1 MELITMFITH
11 LFKVAEYYLIEGI
24 PTIPLEQIPYI
35 PEALFWQTAK
45 IVEIYL
51 SIL

>member
-1 MELITMFITH
+1 MEYLIMFISH
-11 LFKVAEYYLIEGI
+11 LFKSAEYFLIEGI
-24 PTIPLEQIPYI
+24 PTIPLEQIIYV

-45 IVEIYL
+45 IIEIYL

>member
-11 LFKVAEYYLIEGI
+11 LFKVAEYYLVEGI

>member
-1 MELITMFITH
+1 MELITMFISH
-11 LFKVAEYYLIEGI
+11 LFKSAEYFLIEGV
-24 PTIPLEQIPYI
+24 PTIPLEQIIYV

>member
-11 LFKVAEYYLIEGI
+11 LFKVAEYYLVEGV
-24 PTIPLEQIPYI
+24 PTIPLEQIVYV

-45 IVEIYL
+45 IIEIYL

>member
-1 MELITMFITH
+1 MFISH
-11 LFKVAEYYLIEGI
+11 LFKSAEYFLIEGI

>member
-1 MELITMFITH
+1 MEYLIMFITH

>member
-1 MELITMFITH
+1 METVIMFFTH
-11 LFKVAEYYLIEGI
+11 LLKSAEFFVIEGL
-24 PTIPLEQIPYI
+24 PTFNIESI
-35 PEALFWQTAK
+35 EALFWNFIK

>member
-1 MELITMFITH
+1 MELITMFISH
-11 LFKVAEYYLIEGI
+11 LFKVAEYYLVEGV
-24 PTIPLEQIPYI
+24 PTIPLEQIVYV

-45 IVEIYL
+45 IIEIYL

>member
-1 MELITMFITH
+1 MFITH
-11 LFKVAEYYLIEGI
+11 LFKVAEYYLVEGV
-24 PTIPLEQIPYI
+24 PTIPLEQIVYV

-45 IVEIYL
+45 IIEIYL

>member
-1 MELITMFITH
+1 MEYLIMFITH

-24 PTIPLEQIPYI
+24 PTIPLEQILYI